1 MPRSFIDETIQ
12 TLKKSADKI
21 QQDWDKFQKG
31 EISKEQFEQEY
42 HHVLADWLSDL
53 VEGEKHEPNNGCKYM
68 DTNPECKNFV
78 EQQI

>member
-21 QQDWDKFQKG
+21 QQDWEKFQKG
-31 EISKEQFEQEY
+31 ELSKEQFEEGY
-42 HHVLADWLSDL
+42 YHVLAGWLD
-53 VEGEKHEPNNGCKYM
+53 VVNDEKHLPNNGCKYM